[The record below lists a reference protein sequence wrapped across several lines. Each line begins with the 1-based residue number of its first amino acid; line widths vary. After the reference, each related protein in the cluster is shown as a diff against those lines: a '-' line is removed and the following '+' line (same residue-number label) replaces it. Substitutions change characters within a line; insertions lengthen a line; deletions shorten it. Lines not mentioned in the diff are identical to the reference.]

1 MLSNGVCM
9 KNITMAKIV
18 KTTATPTLFLMFV
31 PLSEALLLNILNN
44 DIINN
49 TQNIINNILSL
60 PYMSYENPIFLKK
73 IEYES
78 IKTSEFPNKN
88 DNPTNNPFT
97 NKNPTIGIIKYR
109 ISLNPNIINDI
120 KTHAMR
126 NTDG

>member
-1 MLSNGVCM
+1 MWPNVLEFQSAQFQ
-9 KNITMAKIV
+9 KYLKI
-18 KTTATPTLFLMFV
+18 
-31 PLSEALLLNILNN
+31 
-44 DIINN
+44 II
-49 TQNIINNILSL
+49 
-60 PYMSYENPIFLKK
+60 IFLKK
-73 IEYES
+73 LEYES

-120 KTHAMR
+120 KTHTMR